1 MILGMC
7 RRYCAPPE
15 TVILN
20 VVSAMND
27 FSTSASLQ
35 LSQELDPEGQRTL
48 LCVTKIDQHHEVGL
62 WRRSALT
69 LALTVALTPKP
80 TNPTLTL
87 TRWAWQ
93 RRLTSLSHRCGS
105 GQIAC
110 S

>member
-1 MILGMC
+1 MCLACYGRGITRVAREGQGSDGKELEAMILGMC

-62 WRRSALT
+62 WRRSSLTLALT
-69 LALTVALTPKP
+69 LALT
-80 TNPTLTL
+80 LTL
-87 TRWAWQ
+87 TQ
-93 RRLTSLSHRCGS
+93 P
-105 GQIAC
+105 
-110 S
+110 